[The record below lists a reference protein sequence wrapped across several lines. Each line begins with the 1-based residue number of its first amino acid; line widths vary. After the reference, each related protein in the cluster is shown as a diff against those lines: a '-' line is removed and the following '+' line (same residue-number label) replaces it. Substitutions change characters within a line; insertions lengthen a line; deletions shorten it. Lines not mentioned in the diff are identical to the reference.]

1 MKFLVIITLFFLINC
16 TTATKEIN
24 SKDLVGS
31 WEGDNQIW
39 VFNDNGVAY
48 VNAHGFGK
56 PTRAD
61 WFIKKNELN
70 LITKNGIK
78 LLFNVKINK
87 DTLFYKSPIQ
97 DSNWFK
103 LYKSK

>member
-1 MKFLVIITLFFLINC
+1 MKFLVIITLSFLINC

-61 WFIKKNELN
+61 WFIKNDLYN
-70 LITKNGIK
+70 QNNSK
-78 LLFNVKINK
+78 LLIEFSTSERGQKQITFDISKFN
-87 DTLFYKSPIQ
+87 
-97 DSNWFK
+97 
-103 LYKSK
+103 LYAK